1 MGNSVPKIYQ
11 IGEAAMDKQAVNV
24 IVCDDSALMRNL
36 VGRIIDDAPGLELA
50 GKAMNG
56 KFLLNK
62 LSTLKPD
69 IILLDLEMPE
79 MNGIEFLKERKRLGI
94 DIPVVILSSVAKKG
108 ARITMEALNL
118 GASDFILKP
127 SGSISEDIHTIRD
140 TIVETLL
147 AYGRRYM
154 MKKSGNVFK
163 VSSSDLPGMPSR
175 EKKVS
180 KPRVAEVRSGK
191 TREIE
196 IVALGISTGGPN
208 ALRKV
213 MADIDPELPVPLL
226 IVQHMPAGFT
236 AEFAKSLDR
245 ICPLEVK
252 EGEDGDV
259 LAAGRVFIAPGG
271 FHIEVEK
278 KRLASVLRVTSGD
291 LRNGHRPSAGVLFE
305 SVAENYGGKALAVI
319 MTGMGKDGSDEI
331 GKIWSKGGITIGQDE
346 ASSVVYGMPRVAAD
360 NGFLD
365 YVVSLDEMASTI
377 NRIVKENV
385 KG

>member
-1 MGNSVPKIYQ
+1 
-11 IGEAAMDKQAVNV
+11 MDKQAVTV

-36 VGRIIDDAPGLELA
+36 LGRIIDEAEGLELA

-62 LSTLKPD
+62 LETLKPD

-79 MNGIEFLKERKRLGI
+79 MNGIEFLKERKRRGI

-127 SGSISEDIHTIRD
+127 SGSISEDIHTVRD
-140 TIVETLL
+140 TIVSTLL
-147 AYGRRYM
+147 AYGRRHKM
-154 MKKSGNVFK
+154 RNSRNVFT
-163 VSSSDLPGMPSR
+163 VGTSDLPGMPPST
-175 EKKVS
+175 KSAS
-180 KPRVAEVRSGK
+180 KPPVTESPSSKTERIEV
-191 TREIE
+191 
-196 IVALGISTGGPN
+196 VALGISTGGPN

-213 MADIDPELPVPLL
+213 MADIDPELPVPML

-236 AEFAKSLDR
+236 AEFAKSLDK

-252 EGEDGDV
+252 EGEDGDI

-278 KRLASVLRVTSGD
+278 KRLASVLRVSSRD
-291 LRNGHRPSAGVLFE
+291 LKNGHRPSAGVLFE
-305 SVAENYGGKALAVI
+305 SVAENFGGNALAVI

-331 GKIWSKGGITIGQDE
+331 GEIWSKGGITLGQDE
-346 ASSVVYGMPRVAAD
+346 ASSVVYGMPRVAAE

-377 NRIVKENV
+377 NRIVREKV
-385 KG
+385 RG